1 MDTYKAADY
10 RKEFKEIK
18 ALEENVAVTGV
29 TLSESSI
36 TFKRIGKTKQLI
48 ATVLPEDATNT
59 RKSYFLKVMES
70 IIDSKRK

>member
-59 RKSYFLKVMES
+59 R
-70 IIDSKRK
+70 